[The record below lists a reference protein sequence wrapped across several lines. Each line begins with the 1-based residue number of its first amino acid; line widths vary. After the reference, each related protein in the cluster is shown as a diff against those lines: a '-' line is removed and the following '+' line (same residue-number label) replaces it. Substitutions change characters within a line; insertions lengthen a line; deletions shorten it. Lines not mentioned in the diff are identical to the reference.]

1 MNQPFWTVPETCY
14 PLLHPSAACQ
24 RLTLGKQRRC
34 RAPTIPNP
42 CGHPSAKSGLL
53 CNSGMLFSA
62 WIPLHLSWHRCEVAI
77 SVHGCAW
84 WISAL
89 SSQTNMFA
97 FHLWETIKKT
107 TCAVSL
113 GHFTYLTTPCPLN
126 TKSRYWWARWWCRA
140 DTAWWTQSGP
150 SIQEPADLWI
160 FKIPIFWA
168 PIIAGGCGISP
179 DLTSPIDTYNP
190 IVVMWYTQ

>member
-1 MNQPFWTVPETCY
+1 MWTSFGQIWPFVQFRNVIFSINPLTFIMASLWSRYIRAWMCMVNFCSIISNQHVCIPFM
-14 PLLHPSAACQ
+14 
-24 RLTLGKQRRC
+24 R
-34 RAPTIPNP
+34 N
-42 CGHPSAKSGLL
+42 
-53 CNSGMLFSA
+53 N
-62 WIPLHLSWHRCEVAI
+62 
-77 SVHGCAW
+77 
-84 WISAL
+84 
-89 SSQTNMFA
+89 
-97 FHLWETIKKT
+97 KKT